1 MRLLILLLVVV
12 STSAHA
18 APRGFNG
25 TLSIQIGDLGGPVL
39 TGAGIA
45 NAGAPG
51 TPISL
56 PAGSLFSLHTTVAV
70 PISPAVLGVSL
81 ITIPAGAAN
90 DAAVLVSNGVMGNSA
105 IAKLFFTNGN
115 PSGSVPLHPFGGG
128 GTAMEIAAALP
139 VTVLGGTWTNLGA
152 GPGNQTVV
160 ITLMDVAVNIPMTVT
175 ATAFENRAPNGS
187 GTVQLVAPVSVQIF
201 GGNLGAFPAIG
212 VLTLQFGPVIP
223 EPATLLLLGAG
234 IAGLVTLARH
244 RERRE

>member
-1 MRLLILLLVVV
+1 MRLLILLLVIV

-56 PAGSLFSLHTTVAV
+56 PAGSVFSLHSTIQI
-70 PISPAVLGVSL
+70 PISPPAIGLSL
-81 ITIPAGAAN
+81 MTIPAGAGS

-105 IAKLFFTNGN
+105 IANLFFTNGG
-115 PSGSVPLHPFGGG
+115 PAGAIPLHPFGGG
-128 GTAMEIAAALP
+128 GTAMAVMAGLP
-139 VTVLGGTWTNLGA
+139 ITVVGGTWTNLGA
-152 GPGNQTVV
+152 GPSNPTVV
-160 ITLMDVAVNIPMTVT
+160 ITLMDVPLGIPLTLQ
-175 ATAFENRAPNGS
+175 ATAFENRVVTGS
-187 GTVQLVAPVSVQIF
+187 GTVQLVAPVSIKIF
-201 GGNLGAFPAIG
+201 GGNLGALPAIG

-234 IAGLVTLARH
+234 VAGLATLRRH
-244 RERRE
+244 RERRA

>member
-1 MRLLILLLVVV
+1 MRLLILLLVVA

-51 TPISL
+51 TPISI
-56 PAGSLFSLHTTVAV
+56 PAGGVFSLHTTAPV

-105 IAKLFFTNGN
+105 VANLFFTNGN
-115 PSGSVPLHPFGGG
+115 PAGSVPLHPFGGG
-128 GTAMEIAAALP
+128 GTAMAIMAGLP
-139 VTVLGGTWTNLGA
+139 ITVVGGTWTNLGV
-152 GPGNQTVV
+152 GPGNYTEV
-160 ITLMDVAVNIPMTVT
+160 ITLMDLAANIPMTVA
-175 ATAFENRAPNGS
+175 ATAFDNRAANGS
-187 GTVQLVAPVSVQIF
+187 GVVQLVAPASVQIF
-201 GGNLGAFPAIG
+201 AGNLGALPAIG
-212 VLTLQFGPVIP
+212 VLTFYFGPVVP
-223 EPATLLLLGAG
+223 ESATLLLLGAG
-234 IAGLVTLARH
+234 LAGLATFARH
-244 RERRE
+244 RERRD